1 MRRGAKE
8 PSPQQTVRRVP
19 STVNRLQTVQISV
32 QWRHACA
39 GGDGEGEA
47 SAALVSLEP
56 APALLLLTLAAADPV
71 CWSGTAMTD
80 AAVEPQQQLLL
91 NDEINAQ

>member
-56 APALLLLTLAAADPV
+56 APALFPAAADPV